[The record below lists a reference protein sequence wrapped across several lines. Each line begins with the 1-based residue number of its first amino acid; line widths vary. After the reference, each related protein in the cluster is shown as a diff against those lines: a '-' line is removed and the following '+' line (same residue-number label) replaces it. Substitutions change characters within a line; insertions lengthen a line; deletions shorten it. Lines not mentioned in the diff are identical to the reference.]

1 MRCTHSSPSL
11 RLVFL
16 LFLVLRVPES
26 VAAQGTLA
34 DYQRA
39 EAFDSVSRG
48 LVGKILARI
57 EERGFRVR
65 ALKLVHLS
73 RQTAQE
79 FYQVHAERPFYDSL
93 TAYMSSGPVVP
104 MLLERENAIQ
114 SLRDL
119 MGATDPQKAE
129 PGTIRRDYGEN
140 IERNAIHGSDAPET
154 AAVEIAFFFNQ
165 LERV

>member
-1 MRCTHSSPSL
+1 
-11 RLVFL
+11 VI
-16 LFLVLRVPES
+16 E
-26 VAAQGTLA
+26 QTLA
-34 DYQRA
+34 IIKPDA
-39 EAFDSVSRG
+39 VSRG

-57 EERGFRVR
+57 EEQGFRLR

-73 RQTAQE
+73 KQTAQQ

-93 TAYMSSGPVVP
+93 TTYMSSGPVVP
-104 MLLERENAIQ
+104 MLLERDNAIQ

-119 MGATDPQKAE
+119 MGATNPQQAA

-140 IERNAIHGSDAPET
+140 IERNAIHGSDAAAT
-154 AAVEIAFFFNQ
+154 AAVEIAFFFSD